1 MQRCQ
6 QCGAPMPLGYC
17 TRPAC
22 AESDQREDKLRE
34 ALAELVDNLD
44 NSPSDE
50 GTMPQRSATD
60 EIDLAP
66 MFGGSTAFGGRFCSA
81 CNSPVGIDD
90 HVCKSCG
97 HLLLEVGLGSSSSR
111 LNLVRSLRGFPG
123 QSLALPQGKC
133 RLTIDN
139 QGLAVV
145 TRTGQR
151 ALAEVTSGPGGS
163 LEILDFEG
171 FGIHV
176 QPHAPLRLEDGQSLR
191 LGQQLLVVA
200 RSPLGTYPRAG
211 LGAREDID
219 TRLAAPA
226 LRRAPWYIHRLLPNG
241 SVGEMLP
248 LVRSMTIGDDSCD
261 LSMRDDLVTGH
272 HGTFD
277 VSDELH
283 LHPEL
288 DHGIWVQAHA
298 GQILPNASQI
308 WIGDAVYHL
317 ERLND

>member
-44 NSPSDE
+44 NSPIDE
-50 GTMPQRSATD
+50 GATPQRSATD
-60 EIDLAP
+60 EINLGP
-66 MFGGSTAFGGRFCSA
+66 MFGGSTALSGRFCPA
-81 CNSPVGIDD
+81 CNSPVGVGH
-90 HVCKSCG
+90 HVCNSCG
-97 HLLLEVGLGSSSSR
+97 HLLLQVGLSTSSLR

-133 RLTIDN
+133 RLTIDQ

-151 ALAEVTSGPGGS
+151 ALAEFESGPGGS
-163 LEILDFEG
+163 LEVLDFEG
-171 FGIHV
+171 FGVHL
-176 QPHAPLRLEDGQSLR
+176 QPHGPVRLEDGQSLR
-191 LGQQLLVVA
+191 LGQQLLIVA

-211 LGAREDID
+211 AGVREDID

-261 LSMRDDLVTGH
+261 LSMRDELVSGR

-283 LHPEL
+283 LHPEP
-288 DHGIWVQAHA
+288 DNGIWIQAHA
-298 GQILPNASQI
+298 GQTLPNASQI
-308 WIGDAVYHL
+308 WIGDAVYQL